1 MLEIRIHGRGGQG
14 AVTTSRVLAHAA
26 VLEGKYGQSSQIPL
40 GDRRG
45 APVMAFTRID
55 DRPIHLRGN
64 IKNPDLLIILDPS
77 LVYVV
82 DMISDLR
89 EGGSIIVNSPKEL
102 GFIQP
107 TTYVDATSI
116 AIKNIGQPI
125 VNASILGAF
134 SAATG
139 LVSVDSILQAFA
151 STFSK
156 RLKGER
162 LERNLRAIRE
172 THEEVMKHAVH

>member
-45 APVMAFTRID
+45 APIMAFTRID
-55 DRPIHLRGN
+55 DRPINLRGN
-64 IKNPDLLIILDPS
+64 IKNPDLLIILDPT
-77 LVYVV
+77 LVQVV
-82 DMISDLR
+82 DMVSDLK
-89 EGGSIIVNSPKEL
+89 EDGKIIANSPVEMS
-102 GFIQP
+102 FTHP

-116 AIKNIGQPI
+116 AIKHIGRPI

-139 LVSVDSILQAFA
+139 LVSPDSIEQAFI

-156 RLKGER
+156 RLKGEKM
-162 LERNLRAIRE
+162 EQNLRAIRE
-172 THEEVMKHAVH
+172 THEEVLKHAVH

>member
-14 AVTTSRVLAHAA
+14 AVTTSRVLAHGA

-64 IKNPDLLIILDPS
+64 IKNPDLLIILDPT
-77 LVYVV
+77 LVHVV
-82 DMISDLR
+82 DMVSDLKK
-89 EGGSIIVNSPKEL
+89 EGSIIVNSPKEL
-102 GFIQP
+102 DFVHA

-116 AIKNIGQPI
+116 AIKHLGQPI

-139 LVSVDSILQAFA
+139 LVSLESIEEAFI

-156 RLKGER
+156 RLQGER
-162 LERNLRAIRE
+162 MEKNIAAIRE
-172 THEEVMKHAVH
+172 TYKEVANHAVH

>member
-1 MLEIRIHGRGGQG
+1 MIEIRVHGRGGQG

-45 APVMAFTRID
+45 APVVAFTRID
-55 DRPIHLRGN
+55 ERPIHLRGN
-64 IKNPDLLIILDPS
+64 IKNPDLLIVLDPT
-77 LVYVV
+77 LVYVM
-82 DMISDLR
+82 DMVSDLKE
-89 EGGSIIVNSPKEL
+89 EGRIIINSPKEL
-102 GFIQP
+102 DFKQP

-116 AIKNIGQPI
+116 AMKNIGQPI

-139 LVSVDSILQAFA
+139 LVSVESVEEAFV

-156 RLKGER
+156 RLHGER
-162 LERNLRAIRE
+162 MEKNLRTIRE
-172 THEEVMKHAVH
+172 TYEEVIKHADN